1 MQHNITHGILKEAS
15 FNHSG
20 GTHDQLVH
28 LFFPKKKKKRKQVH
42 SHLINS

>member
-28 LFFPKKKKKRKQVH
+28 LFFPKKKQVH
-42 SHLINS
+42 SHLINTS